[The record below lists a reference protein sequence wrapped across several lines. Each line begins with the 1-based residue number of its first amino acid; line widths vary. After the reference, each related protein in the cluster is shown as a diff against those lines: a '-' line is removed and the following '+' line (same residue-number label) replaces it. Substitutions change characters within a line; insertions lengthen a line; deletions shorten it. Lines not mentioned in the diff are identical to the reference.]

1 MADDSELA
9 ETLAAFQRG
18 EIDRAREL
26 AERQLERTPDS
37 PHLQHLLGLIECR
50 SGNLDSGVE
59 RLRSAVQAQPDNA
72 AFRIMLVRALID
84 SGRPKDALAEVRA
97 PGSDNTDL
105 PLWHARAEAADAARD
120 WAASAEAWAVI
131 AKARPSEWRAWSN
144 SGNALAAL
152 ERWAEAAQ
160 ALRRA
165 VGLNPREAAI
175 SRNLATALARA
186 GFLEESAT
194 EFRRLVEVEPHDSEL
209 RLAFAR
215 VLADLGRDQESF
227 AQFDEAARLTIGT
240 GDGHGAGLVEIALG
254 RDDGKTVSDAQV
266 EAVREIALLL
276 ERTNRMDA
284 LVKLLDEAEGRGLER
299 ERLGYPAAA
308 VALRAGDTDEA
319 RRLLLLESPGRD
331 PVRWHRLMTRIAD
344 TQGDSATAFAEAQSM
359 NRAVT
364 DHDGWRAR
372 GAEYRRRLRTL
383 ESELTEEWAAQLTP
397 LAPGSRRSPA
407 FLVGFPRSGTT
418 LLDTFLMGHPDT
430 RVVEEVH
437 MLGAA
442 ETEMGS
448 VAGIPHRPQ
457 AQLERARHAYFAEL
471 DRHVERG
478 PSGLIVDKMP
488 LNMLVLPMIHALFP
502 DAKVIF
508 AQRHPCDCVLS
519 GFMQG
524 FVLNDAMAS
533 FLDIS
538 DAADL
543 YDAAMSLWSRSR
555 DLLDQSVHSLVYE
568 ELIDDPERALRPLID
583 FLGLDWRPELLD
595 HRATA
600 RERGAIITPSY
611 DQVVQPLSKAP
622 SGRWRRFEK
631 QLAPV
636 LPILLPWAERLGYP
650 GER

>member
-1 MADDSELA
+1 MANDPELA

-50 SGNLDSGVE
+50 SGNIESGIE
-59 RLRSAVQAQPDNA
+59 RLARASRAEPDNVP
-72 AFRIMLVRALID
+72 FRVMLTRALTD
-84 SGRPKDALAEVRA
+84 AGRPSEALEVAA
-97 PGSDNTDL
+97 PPVGQSQPEL
-105 PLWHARAEAADAARD
+105 ALWHARAEAADAALD
-120 WAASAEAWAVI
+120 WAASAEAWAMV
-131 AKARPSEWRAWSN
+131 ATARPSDWRAWSN

-152 ERWAEAAQ
+152 ERWADAAQ

-165 VGLNPREAAI
+165 INLNPGENAI
-175 SRNLATALARA
+175 RRNLATALARA
-186 GFLEESAT
+186 GFAGESAA
-194 EFRRLVEVEPHDSEL
+194 EFRQVVEAEPGDTAL
-209 RLAFAR
+209 RLTFAR
-215 VLADLGRDQESF
+215 LLADLGREQESF

-240 GDGHGAGLVEIALG
+240 AGGDGAGMVEIALG
-254 RDDGKTVSDAQV
+254 PDGGNAVSEAQV

-276 ERTNRMDA
+276 ERTNRMEA
-284 LVKLLDEAEGRGLER
+284 LVKLLDEAQGRGLER

-308 VALRAGDTDEA
+308 VALRAGDADEA
-319 RRLLLLESPGRD
+319 RRLLALETPERD

-344 TQGDSATAFAEAQSM
+344 AQGDSAAAFAEAQSM
-359 NRAVT
+359 NHAVAGYE
-364 DHDGWRAR
+364 GWRAR
-372 GAEYRRRLRTL
+372 GADYRRRLRTL
-383 ESELTEEWAAQLTP
+383 ESEITEQWAAQLAP
-397 LAPGSRRSPA
+397 LAPGLRRSPA

-430 RVVEEVH
+430 RVLEEVH

-442 ETEMGS
+442 EREMGS

-457 AQLERARHAYFAEL
+457 PQLERARHAYFAEL

-478 PSGLIVDKMP
+478 FSGLAVDKMP
-488 LNMLVLPMIHALFP
+488 LNMLALPMIHALFP

-519 GFMQG
+519 CFMQG

-533 FLDIS
+533 FLDIG

-555 DLLDQSVHSLVYE
+555 DLLDQPVHSLAYE
-568 ELIDDPERALRPLID
+568 EMIEDPERALRPLIE

-595 HRATA
+595 YRATA
-600 RERGAIITPSY
+600 KARGAIITPSY
-611 DQVVQPLSKAP
+611 DQVVQPLNRAP
-622 SGRWRRFEK
+622 SGRWRRYEK
-631 QLAPV
+631 HLEPILPV
-636 LPILLPWAERLGYP
+636 LLPWAERLGY
-650 GER
+650 